1 MSEEIIP
8 ATAPEVAADVAEKV
22 EAVAT
27 PVETAAPAVTE
38 TEENNLAEMT
48 LAELSARLE
57 EILADENKMQRAK
70 EVEAVKSAFYRRL
83 SREKAEAGLAPT
95 VDEPSSRDEVP
106 AEEPA
111 AAPAPA
117 DNPFAVLEEGFKALY
132 TSYKKERAQYNRELD
147 KEREENLVKKQA
159 VIEDLKALIEKQ
171 EDVSA
176 TFPAFREIQNRWR
189 EIGPV
194 PATAFRNINDT
205 YQFNVE
211 RFYDMVKI
219 NRDLRDLD
227 FKKNLEVKTAFC
239 EAAEK
244 LAGQEDV
251 VEAFKE
257 LQHLHE
263 QWKEYGPVAQEF
275 RESIWDRFKAATAAI
290 NKKYQAHFEGQK
302 AQQVENLAAK
312 TALCEE
318 VEAIAEKEIT
328 SSNQWNSLSKQ
339 IEEIQAR
346 WRSIGFATRKDNQ
359 KIYER
364 FRAACDKFFERKRVF
379 YADYKDSMNENMA
392 RKQTIIERAE
402 ELAKSTDWKK
412 TTDEL
417 IELQKQWKEIG
428 AVPRKKS
435 EPMWKRFR
443 AACDAF
449 FAERDKNARPA
460 ENDYHANL
468 RAKKALIEEINVYE
482 LTADEAANAAAR
494 EDFASRFSAIGF
506 VPFKEKEKISEA
518 FRAAM
523 SAKFPDFGR
532 RGPRR
537 EGGQRPQRGGQPRPL
552 TEKDKLIQQYREL
565 QQEIVTYE
573 NNIGFFGRGKNA
585 EALVA
590 QMQER
595 IDAAKASLKE
605 LEGKIRA
612 LEAAE
617 EPAAE

>member
-8 ATAPEVAADVAEKV
+8 AAAPEVAADVAEKV
-22 EAVAT
+22 E
-27 PVETAAPAVTE
+27 
-38 TEENNLAEMT
+38 ENFSEKT

-57 EILADENKMQRAK
+57 EILSDENRMQRAK

-83 SREKAEAGLAPT
+83 SREKAEAGLTPT

-111 AAPAPA
+111 AAPAPI
-117 DNPFAVLEEGFKALY
+117 DNPFAVIEEGFKTLY
-132 TSYKKERAQYNRELD
+132 TSYKKERAEYNRQLD

-159 VIEDLKALIEKQ
+159 VIEDLKALLEGQ
-171 EDVSA
+171 DDVSA
-176 TFPAFREIQNRWR
+176 SFPAFREIQNRWR

-194 PATAFRNINDT
+194 PATAFRDINDT
-205 YQFNVE
+205 YQFHVE
-211 RFYDMVKI
+211 KFYDMVKI
-219 NRDLRDLD
+219 NHDLRDLD

-244 LAGQEDV
+244 LAEQEDI

-263 QWKEYGPVAQEF
+263 QWKEYGPVAKEF
-275 RESIWDRFKAATAAI
+275 RDSIWDRFKAATAVI

-302 AQQVENLAAK
+302 ARQAENLAAK

-318 VEAIAEKEIT
+318 VEALAGQEIK
-328 SSNQWNSLSKQ
+328 SSNQWNAVSKQ

-346 WRSIGFATRKDNQ
+346 WRQIGFATKKENQ
-359 KIYER
+359 KVYER
-364 FRAACDKFFERKRVF
+364 FRAACDKFFGRKREF
-379 YADYKDSMNENMA
+379 YADYKDSMNENLA
-392 RKQTIIERAE
+392 RKQAIIERAE
-402 ELAKSTDWKK
+402 ALATSTDWKK
-412 TTDEL
+412 TSDEL

-449 FAERDKNARPA
+449 FAERDKNAKPA

-468 RAKKALIEEINVYE
+468 RAKKALIAEIKAFQPGE
-482 LTADEAANAAAR
+482 DAEANAAAR
-494 EDFASRFSAIGF
+494 EDFASRFGAIGF
-506 VPFKEKEKISEA
+506 VPFKEKEKIAEA
-518 FRAAM
+518 YRNAM
-523 SAKFPDFGR
+523 SEKFPDFGR

-537 EGGQRPQRGGQPRPL
+537 EAGERPL
-552 TEKDKLIQQYREL
+552 RGAAKRPMTEKDRLIQQYREL

-573 NNIGFFGRGKNA
+573 NNIGFFGPGKNA
-585 EALVA
+585 EALIA
-590 QMQER
+590 RMQER
-595 IDAAKASLKE
+595 IDAAKADLKA
-605 LEGKIRA
+605 LEDKIHA

>member
-38 TEENNLAEMT
+38 NEENNLAEMT

-244 LAGQEDV
+244 LAEQEDV

-302 AQQVENLAAK
+302 A
-312 TALCEE
+312 
-318 VEAIAEKEIT
+318 
-328 SSNQWNSLSKQ
+328 
-339 IEEIQAR
+339 
-346 WRSIGFATRKDNQ
+346 
-359 KIYER
+359 
-364 FRAACDKFFERKRVF
+364 
-379 YADYKDSMNENMA
+379 
-392 RKQTIIERAE
+392 
-402 ELAKSTDWKK
+402 
-412 TTDEL
+412 
-417 IELQKQWKEIG
+417 
-428 AVPRKKS
+428 
-435 EPMWKRFR
+435 
-443 AACDAF
+443 
-449 FAERDKNARPA
+449 
-460 ENDYHANL
+460 
-468 RAKKALIEEINVYE
+468 
-482 LTADEAANAAAR
+482 
-494 EDFASRFSAIGF
+494 
-506 VPFKEKEKISEA
+506 
-518 FRAAM
+518 
-523 SAKFPDFGR
+523 
-532 RGPRR
+532 
-537 EGGQRPQRGGQPRPL
+537 
-552 TEKDKLIQQYREL
+552 
-565 QQEIVTYE
+565 
-573 NNIGFFGRGKNA
+573 
-585 EALVA
+585 
-590 QMQER
+590 
-595 IDAAKASLKE
+595 
-605 LEGKIRA
+605 
-612 LEAAE
+612 
-617 EPAAE
+617 

>member
-8 ATAPEVAADVAEKV
+8 AAAPEVVADVVEKV
-22 EAVAT
+22 ED
-27 PVETAAPAVTE
+27 
-38 TEENNLAEMT
+38 NLSNLS

-57 EILADENKMQRAK
+57 EIMADEARMQRAK

-83 SREKAEAGLAPT
+83 GREKAQAGL
-95 VDEPSSRDEVP
+95 
-106 AEEPA
+106 EEGE
-111 AAPAPA
+111 
-117 DNPFAVLEEGFKALY
+117 DNPFTVIEEGFKTLY
-132 TSYKKERAQYNRELD
+132 GQYKEERAQYNRELD

-194 PATAFRNINDT
+194 PATAFRDVNDT

-244 LAGQEDV
+244 LAEEEDV

-257 LQHLHE
+257 LQRLHE

-275 RESIWDRFKAATAAI
+275 RESIWDRFKAATAVI

-339 IEEIQAR
+339 IEDIQAK
-346 WRSIGFATRKDNQ
+346 WRTIGFATRKDNQ

-379 YADYKDSMNENMA
+379 YADYKDSMNENLA
-392 RKQTIIERAE
+392 KKQAIIEKAE

-412 TTDEL
+412 TSDEL

-449 FAERDKNARPA
+449 FAERDKNAKPA

-468 RAKKALIEEINVYE
+468 RAKKALIAEI
-482 LTADEAANAAAR
+482 EAWQPAEDAEANAAAR
-494 EDFASRFSAIGF
+494 EDFVSRFNAIGF
-506 VPFKEKEKISEA
+506 VPFKEKEKISDA
-518 FRAAM
+518 FRSAM
-523 SAKFPDFGR
+523 SAKFQDFGR

-537 EGGQRPQRGGQPRPL
+537 EGNQRPQRGGQPRPL

-585 EALVA
+585 EALIA
-590 QMQER
+590 QMRER

>member
-8 ATAPEVAADVAEKV
+8 AAAPEVAADVVKEV

-27 PVETAAPAVTE
+27 PVETAAPAE
-38 TEENNLAEMT
+38 QDNLAEKT
-48 LAELSARLE
+48 LAELSAKLE
-57 EILADENKMQRAK
+57 EIMADEVRMQRAK

-83 SREKAEAGLAPT
+83 GREKAEAGL
-95 VDEPSSRDEVP
+95 
-106 AEEPA
+106 EED
-111 AAPAPA
+111 A
-117 DNPFAVLEEGFKALY
+117 DNPFTVIEEAFKALY
-132 TSYKKERAQYNRELD
+132 GQYKEERAQYNRELD

-194 PATAFRNINDT
+194 PATAFRDINDT

-244 LAGQEDV
+244 LAEEEDV

-257 LQHLHE
+257 LQRLHE

-275 RESIWDRFKAATAAI
+275 RESIWDRFKAATAVI

-318 VEAIAEKEIT
+318 VEAIAAKEIT

-339 IEEIQAR
+339 IEDIQAK
-346 WRSIGFATRKDNQ
+346 WRGIGFATRKDNQ

-379 YADYKDSMNENMA
+379 YADYKDSMNENLA
-392 RKQTIIERAE
+392 KKQAIIEKAE

-412 TTDEL
+412 TSDEL

-449 FAERDKNARPA
+449 FAERDKNAKPA

-468 RAKKALIEEINVYE
+468 RAKKALIAEI
-482 LTADEAANAAAR
+482 EAYTPAEDAEANAAAR
-494 EDFASRFSAIGF
+494 EDFVSRFNAIGF
-506 VPFKEKEKISEA
+506 VPFKEKEKISDA
-518 FRAAM
+518 FRSAM

-537 EGGQRPQRGGQPRPL
+537 EGNQRPQRGGQPRPL

-585 EALVA
+585 EALIA

>member
-38 TEENNLAEMT
+38 NEENNLAEMT

-244 LAGQEDV
+244 LAEQEDV

-392 RKQTIIERAE
+392 RKQAIIERAE
-402 ELAKSTDWKK
+402 VLAKSTDWKK

-468 RAKKALIEEINVYE
+468 RAKKALIEEINAYE
-482 LTADEAANAAAR
+482 PAADEAANAAAR

-537 EGGQRPQRGGQPRPL
+537 ESSQRPQRGGQPRPL

-605 LEGKIRA
+605 LEGKIRS